1 MSVDEY
7 DHFTQEKKKRA
18 ILGSLV
24 RALLKKNDKGTC
36 DQSTGKRSKTGR
48 VSKVQ
53 KESKEMLLLV
63 ETKEYTQLL
72 LFLTTACKS
81 VIISK
86 FKGSEGGERDRKKG
100 RKPTVK
106 LGRAYV
112 FH

>member
-1 MSVDEY
+1 
-7 DHFTQEKKKRA
+7 
-18 ILGSLV
+18 
-24 RALLKKNDKGTC
+24 
-36 DQSTGKRSKTGR
+36 
-48 VSKVQ
+48 
-53 KESKEMLLLV
+53 MLLLV